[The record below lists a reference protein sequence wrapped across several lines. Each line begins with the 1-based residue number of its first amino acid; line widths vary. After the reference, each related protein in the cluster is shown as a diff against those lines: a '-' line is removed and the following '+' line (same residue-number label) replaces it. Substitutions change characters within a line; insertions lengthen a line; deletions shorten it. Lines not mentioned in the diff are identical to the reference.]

1 MTKTELNKK
10 FKALYPG
17 KRLLSVQLDG
27 FSHRVVFDNGKRASK
42 VTFDYFSH
50 CMPEGGWSAQASK
63 FFKNIPN
70 SIYQNNAQEYIFV
83 LPNER

>member
-1 MTKTELNKK
+1 MTKPEMLKK
-10 FKALYPG
+10 FKELYPK

-27 FSHRVVFDNGKRASK
+27 FTHRVVFDGGSRASEVK
-42 VTFDYFSH
+42 FDYFSH
-50 CMPEGGWSAQASK
+50 CMPEGAWSTQASK
-63 FFKNIPN
+63 FFKDIPN